1 MFSIITRANLI
12 HCFTAENAFLKV
24 DWLPIPELRFNQ
36 SCTLNTCTG
45 TSSKEIDKV
54 AAGICARALK
64 GPRGRAPPPPA
75 LREAGFSCGGREGG
89 EFDGEMK
96 DLRL

>member
-54 AAGICARALK
+54 AGGKKNTYFLSVFKYSLETFFVNFARIVIKAVK
-64 GPRGRAPPPPA
+64 SNKYVSRG
-75 LREAGFSCGGREGG
+75 
-89 EFDGEMK
+89 
-96 DLRL
+96 